1 MKVKKSDFGYNLDNI
16 KDAEQKSFMDNI
28 LGAMCDVVNKAND
41 GLITKEDMQAQFEAI
56 NEKLKNYDSEK
67 FDQVVKDNEELREML
82 KKSMD
87 VIAKAQKSDFG
98 HNVISKFDERL
109 NEMFDSEKFQDFV
122 EGRTRKSGSFDG
134 FSMKDI
140 VSVFANE
147 NDPANYTGN
156 ILISQQDQRYFS
168 PYNNA
173 KLHLRDVLPVLQ
185 GDPQYP
191 TYTFGQVDS
200 VDRNVR
206 YVTENGELPESSI
219 SLKEVTAN
227 VVRLGTHI
235 KVSKRM
241 LKSRIFLRSFL
252 LATLPDRIFL
262 AEDWNILFGD
272 GTGDNLKGIA
282 NQNGCTPVEDI
293 ISNAIVTIAA
303 GGVSSVTSYNGGHDV
318 VVEFTNPQPDI
329 IEGMKITF
337 AGATKCTTANASLNA
352 THDVIKMNDRQILV
366 KGVTFVS
373 GETPASISA
382 TVNHGAFKSIDDPNS
397 ADVVNTIFAVMN
409 YAQYSP
415 TAIVMNP
422 ITVNAIMS
430 EKDTTGRNLGLVT
443 GTSGVKYINGVPV
456 IELTSIPA
464 GKYLVGDFRNAANLI
479 DYTSLSLEWAEDVNT
494 KLKNYVAL
502 IAQEEVIFP
511 VYMPWAF
518 AYGSLASVKTAITAE

>member
-16 KDAEQKSFMDNI
+16 KDAEQKSFMENI
-28 LGAMCDVVNKAND
+28 LGAMCDVVNKANE
-41 GLITKEDMQAQFEAI
+41 GNITKEDMTAQFDAI
-56 NEKLKNYDSEK
+56 NDKLKGYDSEK
-67 FDQVVKDNEELREML
+67 FAQIVKDNEELREML

-87 VIAKAQKSDFG
+87 VIEKANNAGTAGTKA
-98 HNVISKFDERL
+98 ISKFDEKL

-140 VSVFANE
+140 VSVFANGL
-147 NDPANYTGN
+147 DTANYTGT

-168 PYNNA
+168 KYNPA

-185 GDPQYP
+185 GDPQFP

-200 VDRNVR
+200 VDRNIR

-227 VVRLGTHI
+227 TVRVGTHL

-241 LKSRIFLRSFL
+241 LKSRIFLRSYL
-252 LATLPDRIFL
+252 LATLPDRVYL

-272 GTGDNLKGIA
+272 GTGDQLLGIA
-282 NQNGCTPVEDI
+282 NQTGCTPVETI
-293 ISNAIVTIAA
+293 IGSAVVTISA
-303 GGVSSVTSYNGGHDV
+303 GDVSSVASYNSGADTIIT
-318 VVEFTNPQPDI
+318 FADPQPDI
-329 IEGMKITF
+329 IEGMNITI
-337 AGATKCTTANASLNA
+337 ANSGVSAFNK
-352 THDVIKMNDRQILV
+352 TWPVVKMNDRQILI
-366 KGVTFVS
+366 KGGAYSSSLVAANIT
-373 GETPASISA
+373 G
-382 TVNHGAFKSIDDPNS
+382 TVNSGAYKSIAYPNS
-397 ADVVNTIFAVMN
+397 ADVINTIFAVMN

-415 TAIVMNP
+415 TAIVLNP
-422 ITVNAIMS
+422 VTVNSIMA
-430 EKDTTGRNLGLVT
+430 EKDTMGRNLALIVNNN
-443 GTSGVKYINGVPV
+443 GVKTINGIPI
-456 IELTSIPA
+456 IEMTSIPV
-464 GKYLVGDFRNAANLI
+464 GKYLVGDFANAANLI

-502 IAQEEVIFP
+502 IAQEELIFP

-518 AYGSLASVKTAITAE
+518 AYGDLASVKTAITAD

>member
-272 GTGDNLKGIA
+272 G
-282 NQNGCTPVEDI
+282 NGE
-293 ISNAIVTIAA
+293 S
-303 GGVSSVTSYNGGHDV
+303 
-318 VVEFTNPQPDI
+318 
-329 IEGMKITF
+329 
-337 AGATKCTTANASLNA
+337 
-352 THDVIKMNDRQILV
+352 
-366 KGVTFVS
+366 
-373 GETPASISA
+373 
-382 TVNHGAFKSIDDPNS
+382 
-397 ADVVNTIFAVMN
+397 
-409 YAQYSP
+409 
-415 TAIVMNP
+415 
-422 ITVNAIMS
+422 
-430 EKDTTGRNLGLVT
+430 
-443 GTSGVKYINGVPV
+443 
-456 IELTSIPA
+456 
-464 GKYLVGDFRNAANLI
+464 
-479 DYTSLSLEWAEDVNT
+479 
-494 KLKNYVAL
+494 
-502 IAQEEVIFP
+502 
-511 VYMPWAF
+511 
-518 AYGSLASVKTAITAE
+518 

>member
-16 KDAEQKSFMDNI
+16 KDAEQKSFMENI

-41 GLITKEDMQAQFEAI
+41 GLITKEDMETQFNAI
-56 NEKLKNYDSEK
+56 NDKLKGYDSEK
-67 FDQVVKDNEELREML
+67 FAQVVKDNEELREML
-82 KKSMD
+82 KKAMD
-87 VIAKAQKSDFG
+87 VIANAESKGTAG
-98 HNVISKFDERL
+98 MNVLSKFDERL
-109 NEMFDSEKFQDFV
+109 NAMFDSEKFQDFV
-122 EGRTRKSGSFDG
+122 EGKTRKSGMFEG

-140 VSVFANE
+140 VSVFANG
-147 NDPANYTGN
+147 NDGANYTGGV
-156 ILISQQDQRYFS
+156 LISQQDQRYFS

-185 GDPQYP
+185 GDPQFP

-206 YVTENGELPESSI
+206 YVTENGELPESAI
-219 SLKEVTAN
+219 SLKEVTAS

-241 LKSRIFLRSFL
+241 LKSRIFLRSYL

-282 NQNGCTPVEDI
+282 NLPGCHAVEDI
-293 ISNAIVTIAA
+293 IGQAIVTIAA
-303 GGVSSVTSYNGGHDV
+303 GGVTSVTSYNGGADV
-318 VVEFTNPQPDI
+318 IVEFAAAQPDI
-329 IEGMKITF
+329 LEGMRITF
-337 AGATKCTTANASLNA
+337 AGATKCTGLNA

-366 KGVTFVS
+366 KGVSFVS

-382 TVNHGAFKSIDDPNS
+382 TVNHGAYKSIEDPNS

-415 TAIVMNP
+415 SAIVMNP

-430 EKDTTGRNLGLVT
+430 EKDTIGRNLGLVT
-443 GTSGVKYINGVPV
+443 GTNGVKYINGIPV

-494 KLKNYVAL
+494 KLKNYVVL

-518 AYGSLASVKTAITAE
+518 AYGSIASVKTAITAE

>member
-1 MKVKKSDFGYNLDNI
+1 MKVKKSDFGYNLDKI

-28 LGAMCDVVNKAND
+28 LGAMVDVVNKANE
-41 GLITKEDMQAQFEAI
+41 GNITKEDMTAQFDAI
-56 NEKLKNYDSEK
+56 NDKLKGYDSEK
-67 FDQVVKDNEELREML
+67 FAQIVKDNEELREML

-87 VIAKAQKSDFG
+87 VIAKAQSKG
-98 HNVISKFDERL
+98 EGVMNVISKFDEKL
-109 NEMFDSEKFQDFV
+109 NAMFESEKFQDFV
-122 EGRTRKSGSFDG
+122 EGKTRKSGVFDG
-134 FSMKDI
+134 FSVKDI
-140 VSVFANE
+140 VSVFANG
-147 NDPANYTGN
+147 NDGANYTGN
-156 ILISQQDQRYFS
+156 VLISQQDQRVFS
-168 PYNNA
+168 KYNNA
-173 KLHLRDVLPVLQ
+173 KLHLRDVLPVIQ
-185 GDPQYP
+185 GDPQFP
-191 TYTFGQVDS
+191 TYTFGQVES
-200 VDRNVR
+200 VDRNIR

-219 SLKEVTAN
+219 NLKEVTAN
-227 VVRLGTHI
+227 VVRLGTHM

-241 LKSRIFLRSFL
+241 LKSRIFLRSYL

-272 GTGDNLKGIA
+272 GTGENLLGIA
-282 NQNGCTPVEDI
+282 NQTGCLPVENI
-293 ISNAIVTIAA
+293 ISNAVVTVAA
-303 GGVSSVTSYNGGHDV
+303 GGVTSVTSYNSGADV

-337 AGATKCTTANASLNA
+337 AGATKCTQLNG

-373 GETPASISA
+373 GETANAISA
-382 TVNHGAFKSIDDPNS
+382 TVNHGAFKSIEDPNS

-422 ITVNAIMS
+422 ITINSIMA
-430 EKDTTGRNLGLVT
+430 EKDTTGRNLDLVV
-443 GTSGVKYINGVPV
+443 GNNGVKYISGIPV
-456 IELTSIPA
+456 IEMTSIPA

-479 DYTSLSLEWAEDVNT
+479 DYTSLSLEWAESVET